1 MIGSLIFL
9 GKKRHCVP
17 EGAFVMHDRFAWDL
31 GMLLRNQG
39 VVQFVV
45 VIVCMAA
52 ACNLLQFCLLL
63 ATLLSQ
69 LHVLTTYKYPL
80 FVGLLYFPL
89 RLTVAAFQ
97 ALLQIEFFGCILV

>member
-52 ACNLLQFCLLL
+52 ACNLL
-63 ATLLSQ
+63 
-69 LHVLTTYKYPL
+69 
-80 FVGLLYFPL
+80 
-89 RLTVAAFQ
+89 
-97 ALLQIEFFGCILV
+97 